1 MGVPSRHGDP
11 REDHG
16 EALPQPRQEP
26 TPARRRPA
34 PATLPVPSQPQ
45 WGSPEAGRMKN
56 RHSKTNKDANEEF
69 RTGYDATNME
79 GEGVT
84 VKEIGQYLGLAERT
98 VRDRIKKLN
107 GEFTLKDGKI
117 LKTDEK
123 DTGSNQKK

>member
-1 MGVPSRHGDP
+1 
-11 REDHG
+11 
-16 EALPQPRQEP
+16 
-26 TPARRRPA
+26 
-34 PATLPVPSQPQ
+34 
-45 WGSPEAGRMKN
+45 MKN

-107 GEFTLKDGKI
+107 GEFTLESRKI
-117 LKTDEK
+117 LKTNGKNAGSDYEK
-123 DTGSNQKK
+123 